1 MSGHSKWAQIKH
13 KKARVDKQRGK
24 LFSKLIREITIAARQ
39 GGGNPEFNP
48 KLRLAIEKAR
58 EANMPAENIEKA
70 IKRGT
75 GELEG
80 THYEQA
86 IYEGY
91 GPGGV
96 AILVVTYTDN
106 RNRTTSEIRHIFS
119 KYGGNLAGVGSVSW
133 QFEEKGVIYVEK
145 SQVSED
151 DVLEIAMEAGAED
164 VIVQKDT
171 YEIVT
176 SPKEFEAV
184 KKAFQEKGM
193 PIADSMLTM
202 IPQNHVPVE
211 GKEAQK
217 LLRLIEAL
225 EDQDDVQNVYANFD
239 IPEETLEVIA
249 ESSS

>member
-24 LFSKLIREITIAARQ
+24 LFSKLIREITVAARQ
-39 GGGNPEFNP
+39 GGGNPDFNP
-48 KLRLAIEKAR
+48 KLRIAIEKAR

-80 THYEQA
+80 TQYEQA

-119 KYGGNLAGVGSVSW
+119 KYGGNLAGVGSVAW
-133 QFEEKGVIYVEK
+133 QFEEKGVIYIEK
-145 SQVSED
+145 SKISED
-151 DVLEIAMEAGAED
+151 DVLDIAMEAGAED
-164 VIVQKDT
+164 VVVQSDT

-176 SPKEFEAV
+176 SPKEFETV
-184 KKAFQEKGM
+184 KKTFQEKG
-193 PIADSMLTM
+193 IEINDAMLTM
-202 IPQNHVPVE
+202 IPQNHVPLE
-211 GKEAQK
+211 GKQAQK

-225 EDQDDVQNVYANFD
+225 EDHDDVQNVYANFD

>member
-24 LFSKLIREITIAARQ
+24 LFSKLIREVTVAARQ
-39 GGGNPEFNP
+39 GGGNPDLNP
-48 KLRLAIEKAR
+48 KLRIAIEKAR
-58 EANMPAENIEKA
+58 EANMPYENIEKA

-80 THYEQA
+80 TQYEQA

-106 RNRTTSEIRHIFS
+106 KNRTTSEIRHIFS
-119 KYGGNLAGVGSVSW
+119 KYGGNLAGVGSVAW
-133 QFEEKGVIYVEK
+133 QFEEKGVIYLEK
-145 SQVSED
+145 SKISED

-164 VIVQKDT
+164 VRVQSDT
-171 YEIVT
+171 YEIIT
-176 SPKEFEAV
+176 SSKEFEMV
-184 KKAFQEKGM
+184 KKVFEEKNV
-193 PIADSMLTM
+193 PISDAMLTM
-202 IPQNHVPVE
+202 IPQNQVPVE
-211 GKEAQK
+211 GKQAAK
-217 LLRLIEAL
+217 LLRLIEFL
-225 EDQDDVQNVYANFD
+225 EDHEDVQNVYANFD